1 MKIAIFGNSYAVG
14 EREAFIKILEV
25 LERYRIDVAI
35 EQEFFLFLQD
45 LLGLSLN
52 EQEVISPDGDIK
64 ADFIFSIGGDGTL
77 LRVVERARETSI
89 PIMGINLGRLGFLAD
104 CAVEEFES
112 MVLDLMGGFYHIEER
127 TLLEMYSSDDSFED
141 YPLALN
147 EIAILKQDTSSMI
160 TIHCWIDGEYINAY
174 QADGLLVSTPTGSTA
189 YSMSV
194 GGPILMPQSPVLL
207 LSPIA
212 SHSLNVRPLVIPDNS
227 VIHLRV
233 EGRGRH
239 FLASLDGRS
248 EVLDLSVEL
257 RISKSKKKVRLVKRE
272 SQTFYTTLK
281 NKLMWGADFRIK
293 PPRQLS

>member
-25 LERYRIDVAI
+25 LERYRINVAI
-35 EQEFFLFLQD
+35 EQEFFQFLQD

-77 LRVVERARETSI
+77 LRVVERARQTKI

-104 CAVEEFES
+104 CAVDEFES
-112 MVLDLMGGFYHIEER
+112 MILDIMGGYYHIEER
-127 TLLEMYSSDDSFED
+127 TLLEMSSTDDSFED

-160 TIHCWIDGEYINAY
+160 TIHCWIDGEYVNAY
-174 QADGLLVSTPTGSTA
+174 QADGLLISTPTGSTA

-194 GGPILMPQSPVLL
+194 GGPILMPQSPVIL

-212 SHSLNVRPLVIPDNS
+212 SHSLNVRPLVIPDES
-227 VIHLRV
+227 VIHLKV

-248 EVLDLSVEL
+248 EVLDLTVEL
-257 RISKSKKKVRLVKRE
+257 CISKSKKKVQLLKRE

-281 NKLMWGADFRIK
+281 NKLMWGADYRIK
-293 PPRQLS
+293 PPRQLR